1 MSEFF
6 RALSIAG
13 AAQPAPRPD
22 LGPGPMERALE
33 GVGAVN
39 SFLNNI
45 VWGWPALILLAFVG
59 VFMTCRTRFFQV
71 SHFGH
76 WIRETIGAVLRKDVS
91 GHTQDKSIS
100 QFQALC
106 TALAATVGT
115 GNIAGITTAVTLG
128 GAGAIFWLWVS
139 ALLGMATKYS
149 EVLLSVK
156 FRERNAQGDWVG
168 GPMYYIKNGLGKNW
182 KWLGV
187 IFCIFGGLAS
197 FGIGNAVQVGNITD
211 SINTAIQAFVPAA
224 AESRNMINIVL
235 AIILMII
242 VGVVL
247 IGGIKRIGAVTEKLV
262 PVMSAIYILACL
274 AVVLFNI
281 GEIPRVFG
289 MIFQGA
295 FSPEAVT
302 GGAAG
307 IGVKLCITW
316 GVKRGVFSN
325 EAGLGSA
332 PIAHAAS
339 SESNPVKQGLY
350 GIFEVFMDTIVI
362 CTLSGLTLL
371 LTLDASTLN
380 YGVAGST
387 SLNAMA
393 LGTVFGGKAGALV
406 IAIGLSLFALST
418 ALSWGLYGTRCW
430 EFLLGEKAV
439 KPYQIIYTLVVLIS
453 ATMSLDLAW
462 DIADTLNG
470 LMAIPNLIGLILLCP
485 VVFKLTKEYFDNEK
499 QLRR

>member
-1 MSEFF
+1 MVFLLVGAGLWLSVASGFLPLRRPGRVLQATLGSFF
-6 RALSIAG
+6 RRRSG
-13 AAQPAPRPD
+13 K
-22 LGPGPMERALE
+22 EE
-33 GVGAVN
+33 G
-39 SFLNNI
+39 I
-45 VWGWPALILLAFVG
+45 TP
-59 VFMTCRTRFFQV
+59 
-71 SHFGH
+71 
-76 WIRETIGAVLRKDVS
+76 
-91 GHTQDKSIS
+91 
-100 QFQALC
+100 FQAVS
-106 TALAATVGT
+106 TALAGTLGT
-115 GNIAGITTAVTLG
+115 GNIAGVATAIVAG
-128 GAGAIFWLWVS
+128 GPGAVFWMWCS
-139 ALLGMATKYS
+139 ALLGMATKYA
-149 EVLLSVK
+149 EVLLAVEYRIRD
-156 FRERNAQGDWVG
+156 REGRWQG
-168 GPMYYIKNGLGKNW
+168 GPMEYLARGLGMP
-182 KWLGV
+182 WLAG
-187 IFCIFGGLAS
+187 IFCLFCALAS

-211 SINTAIQAFVPAA
+211 SINTAIQSFVPAA
-224 AESRNMINIVL
+224 ADHQMVINIVV
-235 AIILMII
+235 AVILMAVI
-242 VGVVL
+242 GVVL
-247 IGGIKRIGAVTEKLV
+247 VGGIKRIGEVTEFLV
-262 PVMSAIYILACL
+262 PIMSVIYIAACL
-274 AVVLFNI
+274 VVIVVNI
-281 GEIPRVFG
+281 TKVPAVFG

-295 FSPEAVT
+295 FTPAAVT

-307 IGVKLCITW
+307 VGIKTCITW

-332 PIAHAAS
+332 PIAHAAT
-339 SESNPVKQGLY
+339 SETNPVKQGLY

-485 VVFKLTKEYFDNEK
+485 VVFKMTREYFDSERR
-499 QLRR
+499 LRK